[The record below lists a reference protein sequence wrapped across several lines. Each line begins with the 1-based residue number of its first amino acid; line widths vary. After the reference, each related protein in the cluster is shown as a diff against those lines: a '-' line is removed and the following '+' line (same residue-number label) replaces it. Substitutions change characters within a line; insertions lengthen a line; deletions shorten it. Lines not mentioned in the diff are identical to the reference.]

1 MLELKIDTSMYEKQ
15 GLNKAIDTLLF
26 NARLGL
32 IDIMKRDI
40 EPFVPMNTG
49 RLREETFAFVGDDD
63 IAYIDYDAPYAPYV
77 YNMGDGV
84 HYTTPGTS
92 GHWEKEAT
100 KVNGFK
106 WVVDFANIVKKMQ
119 GKSGVGGWNLSSGG
133 VQSQSKS
140 YDWNIE
146 FEHSWDLMLSKL

>member
-1 MLELKIDTSMYEKQ
+1 MIELKIDTSIYEKQ
-15 GLNKAIDTLLF
+15 GLYKTMDTFLF

-40 EPFVPMNTG
+40 EPFVPMKTG

-63 IAYIDYDAPYAPYV
+63 VAYIDYDAPYAAYV
-77 YNMGDGV
+77 YGMGDGV

-92 GHWEKEAT
+92 GHWDIEAM
-100 KVNGFK
+100 KVNSFK
-106 WVVDFANIVKKMQ
+106 WIVEFANIVRHMK
-119 GKSGVGGWNLSSGG
+119 GKPSVSGWDLSSSG

-146 FEHSWDLMLSKL
+146 FEHSWDLILSKL